1 LRAFAFLQK
10 ETAGMAIARVS
21 RHPLG
26 RSRFINAI
34 VAGAI
39 VSAWVA
45 TPAAAQSADSVY
57 KGKQIKMIIP
67 SGAGGGYDSYARSL
81 ARHLERHIPGNPNII
96 NQNMP
101 AASGMA
107 ATNWGYNIAPKDG
120 SVILST
126 YNALLLE
133 PLMGNSSVQYDPRE
147 FEWVGSM
154 GKQQQICVTWHTSPI
169 KSIDDAKKREVIVSA
184 TGATGNSATM
194 PKLLNTT
201 LGTKFKVVIGYTTAE
216 SRLAVE
222 RGEAEGICGLSFSTL
237 KASNAEWI
245 DNKRINV
252 LVQTG
257 NTPQPGLEKV
267 PLLLDLVSDP
277 DNKKALELLAY
288 PEELGRPFYM
298 PPGTPKTMVAIIRK
312 AFDEA
317 MKDPQFLAEAE
328 KLRLEIDP
336 IQGEPMAQMVKQA
349 YATPKSAIEKAI
361 ELRN

>member
-1 LRAFAFLQK
+1 
-10 ETAGMAIARVS
+10 MADAKAS
-21 RHPLG
+21 RNPFG
-26 RSRFINAI
+26 RNRIVNAI

-39 VSAWVA
+39 ASAWVA
-45 TPAAAQSADSVY
+45 TIAAAQSADPVY

-67 SGAGGGYDSYARSL
+67 SGAGGGYDSYARAL
-81 ARHLERHIPGNPNII
+81 ARHLERHIPGNPTIV

-120 SVILST
+120 TVILST

-133 PLMGNSSVQYDPRE
+133 PMFGNSSVQYDPRE

-194 PKLLNTT
+194 PKLLNTA
-201 LGTKFKVVIGYTTAE
+201 LGTKFKVIIGYSTAE

-222 RGEAEGICGLSFSTL
+222 RGEAEGICGLSYSTL

-257 NTPQPGLEKV
+257 TTPQPGLENV
-267 PLLLDLVSDP
+267 PLLSNLVSDP
-277 DNKKALELLAY
+277 DNKKALE
-288 PEELGRPFYM
+288 
-298 PPGTPKTMVAIIRK
+298 
-312 AFDEA
+312 
-317 MKDPQFLAEAE
+317 
-328 KLRLEIDP
+328 
-336 IQGEPMAQMVKQA
+336 
-349 YATPKSAIEKAI
+349 
-361 ELRN
+361 